1 MLTALKNLLKPI
13 VLRHCRKDHVKKYDS
28 HGNVIREISF
38 SFFGDEKRIHLFTY
52 DDQNRMLTWVSSING
67 KIDMVITHDYTA
79 NIGEQKNYEYENG
92 KRVLKRHSIGY
103 YDKDGTLIKSIENGE
118 EQEVPSRTIV
128 GNTVVEKY
136 NEPNG
141 TTQTWQ
147 TIKDKN
153 GRDLFSHCHSVE
165 IDGTIGDFYT
175 LTTYRDDGQLWCCI
189 NYREYPNSS
198 RATYYTKTS
207 CKYDIYGR
215 IESSDEESTYGYYR
229 SRHYYS
235 KDGTEDFYVAD
246 SSLTGY
252 YGTLTKKKDN
262 IEIQY
267 VIPPK
272 WAFLF
277 K

>member
-1 MLTALKNLLKPI
+1 MLQIIKNLLKPI
-13 VLRHCRKDHVKKYDS
+13 VLRHCRKEHLKKYDS
-28 HGNVIREISF
+28 HGNVIREIFF
-38 SFFGDEKRIHLFTY
+38 SLYGDEKRTHLFTY
-52 DDQNRMLTWVSSING
+52 DDQNRMRTRVSSING
-67 KIDMVITHDYTA
+67 KIDKVITHDHTA

-103 YDKDGTLIKSIENGE
+103 YDKDGTLIKSIKNGV

-165 IDGTIGDFYT
+165 INGTICDFYT
-175 LTTYRDDGQLWCCI
+175 LTTYRDDGQMQCRI

-198 RATYYTKTS
+198 KASYFTRTF
-207 CKYDIYGR
+207 CHYDIHGR
-215 IESSDEESTYGYYR
+215 IESSDEESSYGYYK

-235 KDGTEDFYVAD
+235 ADGTEDFYTAE
-246 SSLTGY
+246 STLTGY
-252 YGTLTKKKDN
+252 YCTYTKKTN
-262 IEIQY
+262 NVETEY
-267 VIPPK
+267 VVPPR
-272 WAFLF
+272 WAFIF

>member
-1 MLTALKNLLKPI
+1 MLKIIKNLLKPI
-13 VLRHCRKDHVKKYDS
+13 VLRRCRKEHLKKYNS
-28 HGNVIREISF
+28 HGNVIREIFF
-38 SFFGDEKRIHLFTY
+38 SLSGDEKRTHLFTY

-67 KIDMVITHDYTA
+67 KIDMVITHDHTA
-79 NIGEQKNYEYENG
+79 NIGEQKNYEYEDG

-103 YDKDGTLIKSIENGE
+103 YDKDGTLIKSIVNGV

-165 IDGTIGDFYT
+165 INGTICDFYT
-175 LTTYRDDGQLWCCI
+175 LTTYRDDGQMQCCI

-198 RATYYTKTS
+198 KASYFTRTF
-207 CKYDIYGR
+207 CHYDIHGR
-215 IESSDEESTYGYYR
+215 IESSDEESSYGYYK
-229 SRHYYS
+229 SKHYYS
-235 KDGTEDFYVAD
+235 ADGTEDFYTAE
-246 SSLTGY
+246 STLTGY
-252 YGTLTKKKDN
+252 YCTYTKKTN
-262 IEIQY
+262 NVETEY
-267 VIPPK
+267 VVPPR
-272 WAFLF
+272 WAFIF